1 MAFSVS
7 TCLTNKGTSDGPYD
21 IYSNIDGYETPFL
34 TNVASASLFGE
45 NCPYIINNVPDNT
58 TSIKII
64 ETTTNCCV
72 IIEIESNELCTTCDI
87 SFDVYERENIGKIV
101 AGNLTGSC
109 ENEITDYKISWYG
122 PDSNENIAFTSG
134 IGQEYGPYD
143 LTHPLTGTSSPTAI
157 EGIYKPIIDIIKI
170 NGLDFSN
177 DGGDGT
183 IQSLLDCFE
192 TTTVEV
198 FPFTCDNGTELGD
211 YTHRV
216 NFSNAAVG
224 VTPLTLRS
232 TFNLNS
238 DINYFAWRFQGFT
251 VPDTLKITFYGSAY
265 SEPII
270 LEFYTV
276 GSDLPN
282 TNYNVFPRL
291 IDSNSILQKVTN
303 LSNFIIGDNDYL
315 LLEVIPNPNN
325 PQTNWDFYF
334 TCLNDF
340 DCDLCQNQYI
350 NEPYKIISSSIV
362 TTPQD
367 CDRVRIRFDLSG
379 CTFNDYGLTDIYK
392 YAGSLGTRAF
402 VIGSSLIF
410 NSDLYYE
417 STGCASGGSGNPG
430 VCLTPNNNII
440 TFEKTVTNDV
450 GVINMTFTDINDLN
464 VYLTSYN
471 NKKNLLIN
479 QLTHPWIDD
488 PTIYNYYK
496 YLRLEI
502 PYTVG
507 DALCGDG
514 INRLYFNVHLSSVPV
529 SGTTNDLYTLTIP
542 MPTIQSGLLTYGE
555 CEIGCTSGLSN
566 IIFSVNNSSTGTTN
580 NISFT
585 NNSGSLFDIPF
596 SVIFSISPITTS
608 RSSGTI
614 GNAYSSDDRLNR
626 TLPVSGATYT
636 LIPSLTGLTCDISDK
651 GVVSS
656 NGRLVYFSSYQLNLT
671 NPNNLSSFEI
681 SANEIINGVL
691 QTTNYPI
698 LVLTYVDGLI
708 TYSNPDYVI

>member
-1 MAFSVS
+1 MAFSIS

-21 IYSNIDGYETPFL
+21 IYSNIDGYDTPFL
-34 TNVASASLFGE
+34 TNVLSTNLFGD
-45 NCPYIINNVPDNT
+45 NCPYIIDNVPDNT

-72 IIEIESNELCTTCDI
+72 IVEIQSNELCIVCDI
-87 SFDVYERENIGKIV
+87 DFDIYVRENVGKIV
-101 AGNLTGSC
+101 AGNITGSC
-109 ENEITDYKISWYG
+109 ENQITDYKISWYG
-122 PDSNENIAFTSG
+122 PDSVEDIAFTSG
-134 IGQEYGPYD
+134 FGNEFGPYD
-143 LTHPLTGTSSPTAI
+143 LTHPLTGTSSPTALA
-157 EGIYKPIIDIIKI
+157 GIYKPVIDIIKI
-170 NGLDFSN
+170 NGLDFTN

-183 IQSLLDCFE
+183 IQSELDCFE

-198 FPFTCDNGTELGD
+198 FPFTCDNGTEAGN
-211 YTHRV
+211 YAHRV
-216 NFSNAAVG
+216 NFSNASVG

-232 TFNLNS
+232 TFRLNS
-238 DINYFAWRFQGFT
+238 TINYFAWTFQGFT

-265 SEPII
+265 NEPII
-270 LEFYTV
+270 LEYYTV
-276 GSDLPN
+276 GSNLSSS
-282 TNYNVFPRL
+282 NYNVFPRL
-291 IDSNSILQKVTN
+291 IRSNSILQKVTN

-334 TCLNDF
+334 TCLTDF

-350 NEPYKIISSSIV
+350 NEPYKIISQSIT
-362 TTPQD
+362 TTPRD
-367 CDRVRIRFDLSG
+367 CDEVRIRFDLSG

-417 STGCASGGSGNPG
+417 STGCSSGGSGNPG
-430 VCLTPNNNII
+430 ICLTPNNNII
-440 TFEKTVTNDV
+440 TFEKTVTNNN
-450 GVINMTFTDINDLN
+450 GVINMTFTDLNDLN
-464 VYLTSYN
+464 IYLTSYN
-471 NKKNLLIN
+471 NKKTSLIN
-479 QLTHPWIDD
+479 QVTNPWIDD
-488 PTIYNYYK
+488 PTIINYYK

-507 DALCGDG
+507 NNLCGDG
-514 INRLYFNVHLSSVPV
+514 INRLYFNVHLSSVPI
-529 SGTTNDLYTLTIP
+529 SGITNGLYTLTIP
-542 MPTIQSGLLTYGE
+542 MPTIQSGLLTFDQ
-555 CEIGCTSGLSN
+555 CEIGCASGLSN
-566 IIFSVNNSSTGTTN
+566 IISSVNSSSTGTTN

-596 SVIFSISPITTS
+596 SVIFSISPITTT
-608 RSSGTI
+608 RLSGTI

-636 LIPSLTGLTCDISDK
+636 LIPSLTGFTCDISDK
-651 GVVSS
+651 GQVSS
-656 NGRLVYFSSYQLNLT
+656 NGRIVYFSSYRVNLT
-671 NPNNLSSFEI
+671 DPNNLRSFEI
-681 SANEIINGVL
+681 RANEIINGAL

-698 LVLTYVDGLI
+698 LVLTYVDGVI
-708 TYSNPDYVI
+708 TFSNPNYVI